1 MSGIRVYL
9 PTDAS
14 GYGAQESA
22 SPTPVR
28 IALIQALSMLI
39 MSVRRPL
46 MGTML
51 VELYDALKEAGA
63 SEEKARAA
71 AESLVIGHDR
81 LERIE
86 EHTVKIP
93 KVEDDIARLDK
104 ELAVVK
110 AQTDLLKWM
119 NGIVIAGVLAL
130 IIKTFFG

>member
-1 MSGIRVYL
+1 MRSRCAGIEQRAPRAECL
-9 PTDAS
+9 IEAS
-14 GYGAQESA
+14 
-22 SPTPVR
+22 
-28 IALIQALSMLI
+28 SMLI
-39 MSVRRPL
+39 MSIRRSQ
-46 MGTML
+46 MTTML

-86 EHTVKIP
+86 EHTAEIP
-93 KVEDDIARLDK
+93 KIEDDLARLDK

-110 AQTDLLKWM
+110 AQIDLLKWM

-130 IIKTFFG
+130 IIKTFFA

>member
-1 MSGIRVYL
+1 
-9 PTDAS
+9 
-14 GYGAQESA
+14 
-22 SPTPVR
+22 
-28 IALIQALSMLI
+28 MLI
-39 MSVRRPL
+39 LSIRRSQMS
-46 MGTML
+46 TML

-93 KVEDDIARLDK
+93 KIEDDLARLDR

-110 AQTDLLKWM
+110 AQIDLLKWM
-119 NGIVIAGVLAL
+119 NGIVIAGVIAL
-130 IIKTFFG
+130 IIKTFFA